1 MKPETIKAM
10 NYPRVRSALARE
22 VRRFAV
28 IKERHPDDWYDVC
41 KQFCEDAGKKP
52 WSLQH
57 VYNMMNYS
65 KTVLNLG
72 LKPTIP
78 EKHVR
83 PLTSLEP
90 EVQKEIWGK
99 ISKNG
104 DAPKPEVIKKARKA
118 REVRWACG

>member
-1 MKPETIKAM
+1 
-10 NYPRVRSALARE
+10 

-104 DAPKPEVIKKARKA
+104 DAPKPEQTAEKETDPPIRPISHHTRTRYF
-118 REVRWACG
+118 RESFSYRLHRTVL